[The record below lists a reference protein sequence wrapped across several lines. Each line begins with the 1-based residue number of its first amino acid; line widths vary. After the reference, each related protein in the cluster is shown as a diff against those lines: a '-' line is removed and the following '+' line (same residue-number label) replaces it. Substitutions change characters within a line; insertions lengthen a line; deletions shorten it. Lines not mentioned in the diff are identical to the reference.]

1 MNTISLYAIMRDSD
15 NKFFGGFDPA
25 KGEAIIVDDVIQAKL
40 FSNKFDV
47 NLRPDEK
54 MVEVV
59 ITLTPENTKVT
70 QAFKPRRRVD
80 RLEGAVP
87 RSESVPGARRST
99 D

>member
-1 MNTISLYAIMRDSD
+1 
-15 NKFFGGFDPA
+15 
-25 KGEAIIVDDVIQAKL
+25 
-40 FSNKFDV
+40 
-47 NLRPDEK
+47 